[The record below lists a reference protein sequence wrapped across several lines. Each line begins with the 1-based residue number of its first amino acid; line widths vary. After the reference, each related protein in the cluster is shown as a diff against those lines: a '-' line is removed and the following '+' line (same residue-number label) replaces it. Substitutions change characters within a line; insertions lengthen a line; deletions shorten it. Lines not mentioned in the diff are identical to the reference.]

1 MSVLGI
7 GGWNR
12 LLCCCQYLIH
22 SFCHFFCAC
31 PGSLG
36 ARRHTHHLS
45 RALHLRA
52 EPGGTVKE
60 TSTAYLDRA
69 HWLWYAGPH
78 GKQYPQSSSRPLCNP
93 IIQCQGYLS
102 LHHLCCIQIKGQRYT
117 YSHTAPHQHLNC
129 QCLPLATHCTLRPS
143 NTRRN
148 ITPVLKYPAITNQ
161 GKGYLQH
168 TAH

>member
-1 MSVLGI
+1 M
-7 GGWNR
+7 
-12 LLCCCQYLIH
+12 
-22 SFCHFFCAC
+22 
-31 PGSLG
+31 
-36 ARRHTHHLS
+36 LS
-45 RALHLRA
+45 A
-52 EPGGTVKE
+52 GGTAYYVVVNISSIVFAIFFALAQVPWVPDGTLTTFPVLY
-60 TSTAYLDRA
+60 TSEQSQGERSRKQVQRTLTG
-69 HWLWYAGPH
+69 HTGSGTLGPH